1 MSDQDALFSMENG
14 GDSDL
19 EREVADYIAALQEAS
34 PLTPAQRVV
43 ASMCRSLA
51 KSITTGNRKGRSVAN
66 DVERLHATMQ
76 ELSGTDPDDQTD
88 SDLTPAE
95 RELFNA
101 LQSVPARNGDA
112 EAGYTT

>member
-1 MSDQDALFSMENG
+1 MTGEQALFDVPKAAE
-14 GDSDL
+14 SDL
-19 EREVADYIAALQEAS
+19 EHEVSAFIAALEAES

-76 ELSGTDPDDQTD
+76 ELSGDDADDTTDT
-88 SDLTPAE
+88 DLTPAE
-95 RELFNA
+95 RELLNA

-112 EAGYTT
+112 EAGYST